1 MNKDLAP
8 RLADRTRLQKD
19 PATGQWVLLFPEG
32 LMKLNQTAAAILTL
46 CDGLSS
52 LAVILEKLSHDF
64 KTPVPLL
71 EKDVHTALENFLS
84 KGLVEW
90 VDPFHPT
97 INPNSA
103 PSDFSAVTTDSF
115 PYRPLGLLMELTYR
129 CPLHCPYCSNPVWDK
144 NSPQGAELSA
154 EKWKE
159 VLTEAAGLGVLHALF
174 SGGEPLQRPDLEEL
188 VAHAHGL
195 GLYTNLITSGLGLT
209 EKRAQALKEAGLDSV
224 QLSFQAEDENLA
236 DEIAGTQAHARK
248 LEVAKIVHSLGLPL
262 TINVVIHRANIDK
275 TESLIALAESL
286 SAHRLELANTQY
298 YGWALKNRGKLL
310 PTREQVLA
318 SSQAAE
324 KAKARLKGKMEI
336 LYVIPDYFFDRPK
349 PCMNGWGRRYITVNP
364 SGQVLPCPTAYS
376 IPSLQLENVR
386 EKSLG
391 WIWKDSESFN
401 QFRGTAWMPE
411 PCSSCDLKEVD
422 FGGCRCQAALLTGD
436 PSATDPACGLS
447 PRHDLIEKA
456 LGGVPASA
464 GAWDYRQ
471 NPKTTAV

>member
-1 MNKDLAP
+1 MNKELAP

-19 PATGQWVLLFPEG
+19 PTTGQWLLLFPEG
-32 LMKLNQTAAAILTL
+32 LMKLNASAAAILGY
-46 CDGLSS
+46 CDGHST
-52 LAVILEKLSHDF
+52 LAEILEKLSRDF

-71 EKDVHTALENFLS
+71 EKDVHAALENFLS

-90 VDPFHPT
+90 VDPSHPT
-97 INPNSA
+97 INPVKA
-103 PSDFSAVTTDSF
+103 PRDLSSITTDSF

-144 NSPQGAELSA
+144 KSPPGAELTT

-159 VLTEAAGLGVLHALF
+159 VLTEASGLGVLHGFF

-209 EKRAQALKEAGLDSV
+209 EKRAKALRDAGLDSV
-224 QLSFQAEDENLA
+224 QLSFQAEEEKLA
-236 DEIAGTQAHARK
+236 DEIAGTPAHARK
-248 LEVAKIVHSLGLPL
+248 MEVAQIIRSIGLPL
-262 TINVVIHRANIDK
+262 TVNIVLHRANIDR
-275 TESLIALAESL
+275 TESLIALAENL
-286 SAHRLELANTQY
+286 GAHRLELANTQY
-298 YGWALKNRGKLL
+298 YGWAMSNRSNLL
-310 PTREQVLA
+310 PTRGQIFV

-324 KAKARLKGKMEI
+324 KAKERLKGKMEI

-364 SGQVLPCPTAYS
+364 TGQVLPCPTAYS
-376 IPSLQLENVR
+376 IPALKLENVR
-386 EKSLG
+386 EKSLH

-401 QFRGTAWMPE
+401 KFRGTDWMPE

-447 PRHDLIEKA
+447 PRHGLIEKIA
-456 LGGVPASA
+456 GTAPAVRDS
-464 GAWDYRQ
+464 WVYRQ
-471 NPKTTAV
+471 NPTLR

>member
-1 MNKDLAP
+1 
-8 RLADRTRLQKD
+8 
-19 PATGQWVLLFPEG
+19 
-32 LMKLNQTAAAILTL
+32 MKLNPTAAAILAL
-46 CDGLSS
+46 CDGQNTLGE
-52 LAVILEKLSHDF
+52 ILEKLSENF
-64 KTPVPLL
+64 KTPVALL
-71 EKDVHTALENFLS
+71 EKDVYTALEMFRS
-84 KGLVEW
+84 KGLVEG
-90 VDPFHPT
+90 VEPSSTAVLKKNAAQSLPLST
-97 INPNSA
+97 VSA
-103 PSDFSAVTTDSF
+103 EPLS
-115 PYRPLGLLMELTYR
+115 YRPLGLLAELTYR

-144 NSPQGAELSA
+144 NSPQGTELTT

-159 VLTEAAGLGVLHALF
+159 VLTEAASLGVLHALF
-174 SGGEPLQRPDLEEL
+174 SGGEPLQRQDLEEL

-209 EKRAQALKEAGLDSV
+209 EKRTRALKDAGLDSV
-224 QLSFQAEDENLA
+224 QLSFQAEDEKIA

-248 LEVAKIVHSLGLPL
+248 LETAKIVHSLGLPL
-262 TINVVIHRANIDK
+262 TVNVVIHRANIDK
-275 TESLIALAESL
+275 TESLIALAEKL

-324 KAKARLKGKMEI
+324 KAKVRLKGKMEI

-376 IPSLQLENVR
+376 IPSLKLENVR

-391 WIWKDSESFN
+391 WIWNDSESFN

-456 LGGVPASA
+456 VGAVPESA

-471 NPKTTAV
+471 NPIVK